1 MKLTGLRTLTFG
13 LYSGGVLL
21 AGFYLCPPE
30 SRGAAFVFFSGGVG
44 ALMVAVAGKA
54 SVDALAQGGGIQ
66 GAKAA
71 LMTDAKPGGT
81 P

>member
-1 MKLTGLRTLTFG
+1 VTIHGKRTLLFG
-13 LYSGGVLL
+13 LACLL
-21 AGFYLCPPE
+21 ALLVGLWLVDPVARGQVYGFFG
-30 SRGAAFVFFSGGVG
+30 GAVAG
-44 ALMVAVAGKA
+44 LMAAVAGKA
-54 SVDALAQGGGIQ
+54 SVDALAQGGGVQ